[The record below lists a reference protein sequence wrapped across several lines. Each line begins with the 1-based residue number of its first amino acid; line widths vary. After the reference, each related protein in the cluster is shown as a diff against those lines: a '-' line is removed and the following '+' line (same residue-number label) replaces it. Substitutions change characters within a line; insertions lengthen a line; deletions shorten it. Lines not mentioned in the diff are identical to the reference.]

1 MRRYLCILG
10 WLMFALLPG
19 AGAAETPVLLVY
31 GDSLSAGY
39 GLPVQ
44 QSWPALLQ
52 AELGRNNQP
61 WKVVNAS
68 VSGETTAGGL
78 TRLPATLKTHKPR
91 KVVLEL
97 GANDGLRGLPLA
109 DMEKNLASMIRLIQ
123 ASGAQVHL
131 VGMRIPTNY
140 GADYTG
146 KFAAIYEKLARQY
159 KTGLTPF
166 LLAPILDRPD
176 LFQPDGLHPTA
187 EAQPLLLKMML
198 ADLKIK

>member
-1 MRRYLCILG
+1 M
-10 WLMFALLPG
+10 
-19 AGAAETPVLLVY
+19 
-31 GDSLSAGY
+31 
-39 GLPVQ
+39 
-44 QSWPALLQ
+44 
-52 AELGRNNQP
+52 
-61 WKVVNAS
+61 
-68 VSGETTAGGL
+68 
-78 TRLPATLKTHKPR
+78 
-91 KVVLEL
+91 VLEL